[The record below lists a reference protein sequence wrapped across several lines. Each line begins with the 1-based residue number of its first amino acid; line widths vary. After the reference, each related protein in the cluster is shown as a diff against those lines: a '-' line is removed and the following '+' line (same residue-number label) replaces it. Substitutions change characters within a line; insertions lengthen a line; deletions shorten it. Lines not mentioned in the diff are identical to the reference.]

1 MNWSEKIQDWRIEL
15 NNKKC
20 PLCNNGEKIP
30 DAVEKKIKREAEEK
44 ER

>member
-1 MNWSEKIQDWRIEL
+1 MIRENTRLKNRI
-15 NNKKC
+15 KQQKC